1 MELDFFRLLELVGS
15 LIVFPIIALVTWLA
29 KGVYRRVDKLEA
41 HMQDVE
47 KAQAVTKRLFDRLET
62 VEKEVVQIDKAQAVQ
77 EAQLTDIK
85 QDIHQLSKKL
95 DKIIDKLYE

>member
-1 MELDFFRLLELVGS
+1 MLDILKIVEIVGS

-47 KAQAVTKRLFDRLET
+47 KQQVVTARLFNRLEGL
-62 VEKEVVQIDKAQAVQ
+62 EKEVAHIDKAQAVQ
-77 EAQLTDIK
+77 AAQLSDIK
-85 QDIHQLSKKL
+85 EDIHQISKKL
-95 DKIIDKLYE
+95 DKIIDKLCE